1 MGQYCNLGIPADIFK
16 NLFVTASIIYDD
28 DRIKTVMNQVIDII
42 TKFCR
47 RIESRNKKGKN
58 LLNWSSPGNENKNM
72 YIINEKE
79 TIVKISEIKNGLLW
93 EYSVSVI
100 HSG

>member
-1 MGQYCNLGIPADIFK
+1 
-16 NLFVTASIIYDD
+16 
-28 DRIKTVMNQVIDII
+28 
-42 TKFCR
+42 
-47 RIESRNKKGKN
+47 
-58 LLNWSSPGNENKNM
+58 M
-72 YIINEKE
+72 YIINEQE

>member
-47 RIESRNKKGKN
+47 RIESRNKN
-58 LLNWSSPGNENKNM
+58 DTFFF
-72 YIINEKE
+72 I
-79 TIVKISEIKNGLLW
+79 GLLL
-93 EYSVSVI
+93 EMKLKSCI
-100 HSG
+100 L